1 VFDTKYAYNFWRPV
15 TAIRKGNTDGNP
27 LTSADDD
34 WLSYQNTPPYPD
46 YTCGLTNNVG
56 AGLAVLRSYFET
68 DRIAYTLTT
77 ASGLTRS
84 YRSLSQAG
92 FEAVDA
98 RVFGGMHFRTGCVRG
113 LMRAATS
120 AVTYSRIRCGRV
132 ARKVT
137 ARSRSASGRA
147 RQRAPSSAQPSPSSL

>member
-1 VFDTKYAYNFWRPV
+1 
-15 TAIRKGNTDGNP
+15 
-27 LTSADDD
+27 
-34 WLSYQNTPPYPD
+34 
-46 YTCGLTNNVG
+46 
-56 AGLAVLRSYFET
+56 VLRSYFDT

-113 LMRAATS
+113 LMQGGD
-120 AVTYSRIRCGRV
+120 VGRYV
-132 ARKVT
+132 FKNSL
-137 ARSRSASGRA
+137 RSGGEKGHGKK
-147 RQRAPSSAQPSPSSL
+147 